1 MQTILPLTAPSEG
14 GFGAIPHTV
23 GGTELAFVTGDHR
36 CLAPSPR
43 SRHLKPPLH
52 TTLAVRSLEFARP
65 YRRSLAV
72 VLALAL
78 GLAGLSAMDPLIMK
92 FLFDQ
97 LGRADGARVFAMAM
111 CGLLAL
117 ELVRGWLQWWLG
129 VTSWDV
135 RLSVEYSVRE
145 RVVSK
150 LNSLPLAYHQREGVG
165 GTINR
170 VNQAI
175 SSYVTA
181 FAELAFNLLPT
192 LLYLGLSIVAM
203 FRLEWR
209 LACAVVVFTPLP
221 ALIGVRAAPEQVRR
235 ERRLVERWSST
246 YGRLNEV
253 LAGMMTVKGFGMEEA
268 ERQRFLDG
276 VREGNEVVRR
286 GVRVDGRTGMFRNL
300 ITTFARLVA
309 LALGGFFAF
318 QGEIGLGTVVAFLGY
333 IGGLFGPVQG
343 LTNTYQTFRRATV
356 SLETIY
362 GILDAE
368 DTVGD
373 APDATSVAPLRGEVQ
388 FHNVDFAYQS
398 GSPVL
403 RGIDLTVR
411 PGETVALVGPS
422 GSGKTTLATLL
433 QRLHPVSSGR
443 ILIDGMDIRAMTQRS
458 LRSQIGVV
466 FQDSHLFNDTVRANI
481 AYGRPNAT
489 AAEIEAAARAAHA
502 HDFIM
507 TLPDGYET
515 IVRERGSRL
524 SGGQRQRIAIARALL
539 KDPPILVLDEATS
552 ALDGESEHLIQ
563 LALRHLLQGRTA
575 LVIAHRLS
583 TVRNADRIVVLDGG
597 TIAEMG
603 THDELC
609 ERGGCYASLVQRQR
623 LGFLTDG
630 STDQAA

>member
-1 MQTILPLTAPSEG
+1 VRRTEFPFSSRKPS
-14 GFGAIPHTV
+14 
-23 GGTELAFVTGDHR
+23 LR
-36 CLAPSPR
+36 
-43 SRHLKPPLH
+43 

-65 YRRSLAV
+65 YRRSLAA

-78 GLAGLSAMDPLIMK
+78 GLAALSAVDPLIMK

-97 LGRADGARVFAMAM
+97 LGRPDGARVFAMTM
-111 CGLLAL
+111 GGLLAL
-117 ELVRGWLQWWLG
+117 ELVRGGLQWWLG
-129 VTSWDV
+129 VASWDV

-181 FAELAFNLLPT
+181 FAELAFNLLPM
-192 LLYLGLSIVAM
+192 LLYLGLSTVAM

-221 ALIGVRAAPEQVRR
+221 ALIGARAAREQVRR

-276 VREGNEVVRR
+276 VREGNEVVRK
-286 GVRVDGRTGMFRNL
+286 GVRIDGRTGMFRNL
-300 ITTFARLVA
+300 ITTFARLAA
-309 LALGGFFAF
+309 LALGGFLAF
-318 QGEIGLGTVVAFLGY
+318 QGEVGLGTVVAFLGY

-343 LTNTYQTFRRATV
+343 LTNTYQTFRRAAV

-388 FHNVDFAYQS
+388 FHDVDFAYQS
-398 GSPVL
+398 GTPVL
-403 RGIDLTVR
+403 RGIDLIVR

-466 FQDSHLFNDTVRANI
+466 FQDSHLFNDTVRANV

-489 AAEIEAAARAAHA
+489 SAEIEAAARAAHA

-563 LALRHLLQGRTA
+563 LALCHLLRGRTA

-597 TIAEMG
+597 RIAEMG

-609 ERGGCYASLVQRQR
+609 ERGGYYASLVQRQR
-623 LGFLTDG
+623 LGFLADG
-630 STDQAA
+630 STGRAA